1 MRNTHAQAI
10 TTVHEERKVR
20 STRANVSHRMR
31 TRFRDG
37 CMHVSVRVKRGL
49 PSLRTPKARARIL
62 KAMREFQDRFEVRIV
77 CFSILSNHVHLLV
90 EAKDERELARAM
102 KGFLV
107 RVARSLNRLWERT
120 GSVWADRYFA
130 RIVKK
135 TVHRLRKVIRYV
147 MQNARKHGIPLPP
160 DRPDPYSSGLW
171 FRSWGLDSGYPFT
184 DEPRPVQDPR
194 DMMLGHACRTTFR
207 LDERPS
213 ALPRPEPKRPG
224 KRRRLYTLR

>member
-1 MRNTHAQAI
+1 MRDTHAQAI

-49 PSLRTPKARARIL
+49 S
-62 KAMREFQDRFEVRIV
+62 
-77 CFSILSNHVHLLV
+77 
-90 EAKDERELARAM
+90 
-102 KGFLV
+102 
-107 RVARSLNRLWERT
+107 
-120 GSVWADRYFA
+120 
-130 RIVKK
+130 
-135 TVHRLRKVIRYV
+135 
-147 MQNARKHGIPLPP
+147 
-160 DRPDPYSSGLW
+160 
-171 FRSWGLDSGYPFT
+171 YPFT